1 MSTSTA
7 PVSSPILA
15 ARPAGGRSVTTGRLA
30 VAGPSVLAIVF
41 LAIFVSLPL
50 YSMVLTAFKTDKE
63 IYDDFTYFPHQPTLV
78 QFERVIV
85 KERIFVNIRNS
96 LLVATTATLVSVTM
110 STLAAFA
117 VVRLRF
123 RGRVWIA
130 RLILFK
136 YLLPTTLIYIPL
148 FLVINGLGLANTLQS
163 LIYTYLSF
171 SIPFATW
178 LLMGYFRGIPPELE
192 EQAMIDG
199 CSRLGAMARVLLPIA
214 APGIVAACIFTFTG
228 AWNEFLLA
236 LVFIN
241 KPDLQTVPVKLAGM
255 IVGDQYIWGAIMAG
269 AILASIPVIVLYFLA
284 QRFIVSGLA
293 AGAVK
298 G

>member
-1 MSTSTA
+1 MA
-7 PVSSPILA
+7 RA
-15 ARPAGGRSVTTGRLA
+15 AALPSGFVLIVL
-30 VAGPSVLAIVF
+30 VA
-41 LAIFVSLPL
+41 FVSLPL
-50 YSMVLTAFKTDKE
+50 YTLFTTAIKTDKE
-63 IYDDFTYFPHQPTLV
+63 IYDDFTYLPKAPTLI
-78 QFERVIV
+78 QFERVLVGEKFWI
-85 KERIFVNIRNS
+85 NIRNS
-96 LLVATTATLVSVTM
+96 FIVASTSTVVAVAM
-110 STLAAFA
+110 SALAAFA

-123 RGRVWIA
+123 TGRIWVA

-148 FLVINGLGLANTLQS
+148 FLVVNQLGLANTLQS
-163 LIYTYLSF
+163 LIFTYLSF

-192 EQAMIDG
+192 EQAMVDG
-199 CSRLGAMARVLLPIA
+199 CSRVGALVRVLLPVA
-214 APGIVAACIFTFTG
+214 APGLVAAAIFTFTG

-241 KPDLQTVPVKLAGM
+241 KTDLQTVPVKLAGM
-255 IVGDQYIWGAIMAG
+255 IVGDQYVWGMIMAG
-269 AILASIPVIVLYFLA
+269 ALLSSLPVIVLYFLA
-284 QRFIVSGLA
+284 QRFLVSGLA

>member
-1 MSTSTA
+1 MAAA
-7 PVSSPILA
+7 PT
-15 ARPAGGRSVTTGRLA
+15 RSVPVARRLA
-30 VAGPSVLAIVF
+30 FVPAALVVFVLTV
-41 LAIFVSLPL
+41 FVSLPL
-50 YSMVLTAFKTDKE
+50 YSMVVTAFKTDRE
-63 IYDDFTYFPHQPTLV
+63 IYDEFSYIPRRPTLV

-85 KERIFVNIRNS
+85 GDRFFVNIRNS
-96 LLVATTATLVSVTM
+96 IIVATTATVVAVLMSV
-110 STLAAFA
+110 LAAFA

-123 RGRVWIA
+123 HGRIWVA

-136 YLLPTTLIYIPL
+136 YLLPTSLIYIPL
-148 FLVINGLGLANTLQS
+148 FLVVNGLGLANTLQS
-163 LIYTYLSF
+163 LIFTYLSF

-199 CSRLGAMARVLLPIA
+199 CSRLGAMFRVLLPIA
-214 APGIVAACIFTFTG
+214 APGVVAAAIFTFTG

-241 KPDLQTVPVKLAGM
+241 RPDLQTVPVKLSGM

-269 AILASIPVIVLYFLA
+269 AILASLPVILLYFLA
-284 QRFIVSGLA
+284 QRFVVAGLA

>member
-1 MSTSTA
+1 MTG
-7 PVSSPILA
+7 PA
-15 ARPAGGRSVTTGRLA
+15 ALPRGQERARRPSRLA
-30 VAGPSVLAIVF
+30 RRIAVAAPTVLV
-41 LAIFVSLPL
+41 LVVLTIFVSLPL
-50 YSMVLTAFKTDKE
+50 YSMVLTAFKTDHE
-63 IYDDFTYFPHQPTLV
+63 IYDDFTYIPHRPTLA

-85 KERIFVNIRNS
+85 GERFFINIRNS
-96 LLVATTATLVSVTM
+96 LVVASTVTVIAVSM
-110 STLAAFA
+110 SVLAAFA

-123 RGRVWIA
+123 RGNVWVARV
-130 RLILFK
+130 ILFK

-148 FLVINGLGLANTLQS
+148 FLVVNTLGLANTLQS
-163 LIYTYLSF
+163 LIFTYLSF

-199 CSRLGAMARVLLPIA
+199 CSRLGAMVRVLLPIA
-214 APGIVAACIFTFTG
+214 APGIAAAAIFTFTG

-241 KPDLQTVPVKLAGM
+241 RPDLQTVPVKLAGM
-255 IVGDQYIWGAIMAG
+255 IVGDQYVWGAIMAG
-269 AILASIPVIVLYFLA
+269 AMLASLPVVVLYFLA
-284 QRFIVSGLA
+284 QRFVVSGIA

>member
-1 MSTSTA
+1 MSSISAAA
-7 PVSSPILA
+7 P
-15 ARPAGGRSVTTGRLA
+15 RPGLRLSRRLA
-30 VAGPSVLAIVF
+30 FLPSALVVVALA
-41 LAIFVSLPL
+41 LFVSLPL
-50 YSMVLTAFKTDKE
+50 YSMVVTSIKTDKE
-63 IYDDFTYFPHQPTLV
+63 IYDDFTYIPRSPTLA
-78 QFERVIV
+78 QYQRVI
-85 KERIFVNIRNS
+85 ERERFLTNIRNS
-96 LLVATTATLVSVTM
+96 VIVATTSTVIAVTM
-110 STLAAFA
+110 SVLAAYA

-123 RGRVWIA
+123 HGRVWVA

-148 FLVINGLGLANTLQS
+148 FLVVNGLGLANTLQS
-163 LIYTYLSF
+163 LIFTYLSF

-199 CSRLGAMARVLLPIA
+199 CSRLGAMFRVLLPIA
-214 APGIVAACIFTFTG
+214 SPGVVAAAIFTFTG

-241 KPDLQTVPVKLAGM
+241 RQELQTVPVKLSSM
-255 IVGDQYIWGAIMAG
+255 IVGDQYVWGSIMAG
-269 AILASIPVIVLYFLA
+269 AVLASLPVVVLYFFA
-284 QRFIVSGLA
+284 QRFVVSGLA

>member
-1 MSTSTA
+1 M
-7 PVSSPILA
+7 
-15 ARPAGGRSVTTGRLA
+15 
-30 VAGPSVLAIVF
+30 PSVAVLALLV
-41 LAIFVSLPL
+41 IFVSFPL
-50 YSMVLTAFKTDKE
+50 YSMALTAFKTDKE
-63 IYDDFTYFPHQPTLV
+63 IYDDFTYFPKQPTLV
-78 QFERVIV
+78 QFQRVIV
-85 KERIFVNIRNS
+85 GERFGINIRNS
-96 LLVATTATLVSVTM
+96 LIVATTSTVISVTM
-110 STLAAFA
+110 SVLAAFA

-123 RGRVWIA
+123 HGRVWVA

-148 FLVINGLGLANTLQS
+148 FLVVNGLGLANTLQS
-163 LIYTYLSF
+163 LIFTYLSF

-178 LLMGYFRGIPPELE
+178 LLMGYFRGIPADLE

-199 CSRLGAMARVLLPIA
+199 CSRVGAMVRVLLPIA
-214 APGIVAACIFTFTG
+214 SPGVAAAAIFTFTG

-255 IVGDQYIWGAIMAG
+255 IVGDQYVWGAIMAG
-269 AILASIPVIVLYFLA
+269 AILAALPVVILYFLA
-284 QRFIVSGLA
+284 QRFVVSGLA

>member
-1 MSTSTA
+1 MSSISAAA
-7 PVSSPILA
+7 P
-15 ARPAGGRSVTTGRLA
+15 RPGLRLSRRLA
-30 VAGPSVLAIVF
+30 FLPSALVVVALA
-41 LAIFVSLPL
+41 LFVSLPL
-50 YSMVLTAFKTDKE
+50 YSMVVTSIKTDKE
-63 IYDDFTYFPHQPTLV
+63 IYDDFTYIPRSPTLV
-78 QFERVIV
+78 QYRRVI
-85 KERIFVNIRNS
+85 ERERFLTNIRNS
-96 LLVATTATLVSVTM
+96 VIVATTSTVIAVTM
-110 STLAAFA
+110 SVLAAYA

-123 RGRVWIA
+123 HGRVWVA

-148 FLVINGLGLANTLQS
+148 FLVVNGLGLANTLQS
-163 LIYTYLSF
+163 LIFTYLSF

-199 CSRLGAMARVLLPIA
+199 CSRLGAMFRVLLPIA
-214 APGIVAACIFTFTG
+214 SPGVVAAAIFTFTG

-241 KPDLQTVPVKLAGM
+241 RQELQTVPVKLSSM
-255 IVGDQYIWGAIMAG
+255 IVGDQYVWGSIMAG
-269 AILASIPVIVLYFLA
+269 AVLASLPVVVLYFFA
-284 QRFIVSGLA
+284 QRFVVSGLA

>member
-1 MSTSTA
+1 M
-7 PVSSPILA
+7 P
-15 ARPAGGRSVTTGRLA
+15 GRLA
-30 VAGPSVLAIVF
+30 VSGPSLIAVIV

-50 YSMVLTAFKTDKE
+50 YSMFLTAFKTDKE

-78 QFERVIV
+78 QFQRVIV
-85 KERIFVNIRNS
+85 GERIFVNIRNS
-96 LLVATTATLVSVTM
+96 LIVASTATVVAVSM
-110 STLAAFA
+110 ATLAAFA

-123 RGRVWIA
+123 RGRVWVA

-163 LIYTYLSF
+163 LIFTYLSF

-178 LLMGYFRGIPPELE
+178 LLMGYFRGIPADLE

-199 CSRLGAMARVLLPIA
+199 CSRLGAMVRVLLPIA
-214 APGIVAACIFTFTG
+214 APGVVAAAIFTFTG

-241 KPDLQTVPVKLAGM
+241 RPELQTVPVKLAGM
-255 IVGDQYIWGAIMAG
+255 IVGDQYIWGSIMAG
-269 AILASIPVIVLYFLA
+269 AILASVPVIALYFLA
-284 QRFIVSGLA
+284 QRFVVAGLA

>member
-1 MSTSTA
+1 MKR
-7 PVSSPILA
+7 V
-15 ARPAGGRSVTTGRLA
+15 A
-30 VAGPSVLAIVF
+30 VLPSVLVIVF
-41 LAIFVSLPL
+41 LGAFVALPL
-50 YSMVLTAFKTDKE
+50 YNMTVTAFKTDHE
-63 IYDDFTYFPHQPTLV
+63 IYDDFSYFPRQPSLV
-78 QFERVIV
+78 QFQRVIV
-85 KERIFVNIRNS
+85 NEKLFVNIRNS
-96 LLVATTATLVSVTM
+96 FVVAATSTTVSIVM
-110 STLAAFA
+110 SSLAAFA

-123 RGRVWIA
+123 RGRTWMA

-148 FLVINGLGLANTLQS
+148 FIVVNTLQLANTLQS
-163 LIYTYLSF
+163 LIFTYLSF

-178 LLMGYFRGIPPELE
+178 LLMGYFRGIPAELE

-199 CSRLGAMARVLLPIA
+199 CSRVGAMVRVLLPVA
-214 APGIVAACIFTFTG
+214 APGVVAAAIFTFTG

-241 KPDLQTVPVKLAGM
+241 RPDLQTVPVKLAAM
-255 IVGDQYIWGAIMAG
+255 IVGDQYVWGMIMAG
-269 AILASIPVIVLYFLA
+269 ALLSSVPVIALYFLA
-284 QRFIVSGLA
+284 QRFVVSGLA

>member
-7 PVSSPILA
+7 PISSSHLATRPVRGRAFSPARLA
-15 ARPAGGRSVTTGRLA
+15 AF
-30 VAGPSVLAIVF
+30 GPSAIAVIV

-63 IYDDFTYFPHQPTLV
+63 IYDDFTYIPRQPTLS

-85 KERIFVNIRNS
+85 KERIFINIRNS
-96 LLVATTATLVSVTM
+96 LIVATTATVVAVTM

-123 RGRVWIA
+123 RGRVWVA

-148 FLVINGLGLANTLQS
+148 FLVVNTLGLTNTLQS
-163 LIYTYLSF
+163 LIFTYLSF

-199 CSRLGAMARVLLPIA
+199 CSRLGAMWRVLLPIA
-214 APGIVAACIFTFTG
+214 APGLVAACIFTFTG

-255 IVGDQYIWGAIMAG
+255 IVGDQYVWGAIMAG
-269 AILASIPVIVLYFLA
+269 AILASVPVVTLYFLA

>member
-1 MSTSTA
+1 
-7 PVSSPILA
+7 
-15 ARPAGGRSVTTGRLA
+15 
-30 VAGPSVLAIVF
+30 
-41 LAIFVSLPL
+41 
-50 YSMVLTAFKTDKE
+50 
-63 IYDDFTYFPHQPTLV
+63 
-78 QFERVIV
+78 
-85 KERIFVNIRNS
+85 VNIRNS
-96 LLVATTATLVSVTM
+96 FVVAATSTTVSIVM
-110 STLAAFA
+110 SSLAAFA

-123 RGRVWIA
+123 RGRTWMA

-148 FLVINGLGLANTLQS
+148 FIVVNTLQLANTLQS
-163 LIYTYLSF
+163 LIFTYLSF

-178 LLMGYFRGIPPELE
+178 LLMGYFRGIPAELE

-199 CSRLGAMARVLLPIA
+199 CSRVGAMVRVLLPVA
-214 APGIVAACIFTFTG
+214 APGVVAAAIFTFTG

-241 KPDLQTVPVKLAGM
+241 RPDLQTVPVKLAAM
-255 IVGDQYIWGAIMAG
+255 IVGDQYVWGMIMAG
-269 AILASIPVIVLYFLA
+269 ALLSSVPVIALYFLA
-284 QRFIVSGLA
+284 QRFVVSGLA

>member
-1 MSTSTA
+1 MSSVTA
-7 PVSSPILA
+7 ATP
-15 ARPAGGRSVTTGRLA
+15 ARPVPLARRLSFVPA
-30 VAGPSVLAIVF
+30 ALVVVALTV
-41 LAIFVSLPL
+41 FVSLPL
-50 YSMVLTAFKTDKE
+50 YSMVVTAFKTDRE
-63 IYDDFTYFPHQPTLV
+63 IYDDFSYIPRRPSLV

-85 KERIFVNIRNS
+85 GERFFVNIQNS
-96 LLVATTATLVSVTM
+96 LIVATTATIVAVLMSV
-110 STLAAFA
+110 LAAFA

-123 RGRVWIA
+123 HGRIWVA

-136 YLLPTTLIYIPL
+136 YLLPTSLIYIPL
-148 FLVINGLGLANTLQS
+148 FLVVNGLGLANTLQS
-163 LIYTYLSF
+163 LIFTYLSF

-199 CSRLGAMARVLLPIA
+199 CSRLGAMFRVLLPIA
-214 APGIVAACIFTFTG
+214 APGVVAAAIFTFTG

-241 KPDLQTVPVKLAGM
+241 RPALQTVPVKLSGM

-269 AILASIPVIVLYFLA
+269 AILASLPVIVLYFLA
-284 QRFIVSGLA
+284 QRFVVAGLA

>member
-1 MSTSTA
+1 MSSLA
-7 PVSSPILA
+7 PA
-15 ARPAGGRSVTTGRLA
+15 ATRRPVRLKQRLGFLPA
-30 VAGPSVLAIVF
+30 ALVVVALT
-41 LAIFVSLPL
+41 LFVSLPL
-50 YSMVLTAFKTDKE
+50 YSMFVTAFKSDRE
-63 IYDDFTYFPHQPTLV
+63 IYDDFTYLPQRPTLV

-85 KERIFVNIRNS
+85 GDRFFVNIRNS
-96 LLVATTATLVSVTM
+96 VIVATTSTVVSVTI
-110 STLAAFA
+110 SVLAAFA

-123 RGRVWIA
+123 HGRIWVA

-148 FLVINGLGLANTLQS
+148 FLVVNGLGLANTLQS
-163 LIYTYLSF
+163 LIFTYLSF

-199 CSRLGAMARVLLPIA
+199 CSRIGALLRVLLPIA
-214 APGIVAACIFTFTG
+214 APGVVAAAIFTFTG

-241 KPDLQTVPVKLAGM
+241 RPDLQTVPVKLAGM

-269 AILASIPVIVLYFLA
+269 AILASLPVVVLYFLA
-284 QRFIVSGLA
+284 QRFVVSGLA

>member
-1 MSTSTA
+1 MQCLQGCKGLIHLQSA
-7 PVSSPILA
+7 AHCAMQILHLYISPEHNYFGHHE
-15 ARPAGGRSVTTGRLA
+15 RPAGKAPMIEVESVECI
-30 VAGPSVLAIVF
+30 AGKGIVGDRF
-41 LAIFVSLPL
+41 
-50 YSMVLTAFKTDKE
+50 
-63 IYDDFTYFPHQPTLV
+63 
-78 QFERVIV
+78 
-85 KERIFVNIRNS
+85 FVNIQNS
-96 LLVATTATLVSVTM
+96 VIVATTTTVVSVTM
-110 STLAAFA
+110 SVLAAFA

-123 RGRVWIA
+123 YGRVWIA

-148 FLVINGLGLANTLQS
+148 FLVVNGLGLANTLQS
-163 LIYTYLSF
+163 LIFTYLSF

-178 LLMGYFRGIPPELE
+178 LLMGYFRGIPAELE

-199 CSRLGAMARVLLPIA
+199 CSRIGAMLRVLLPIA
-214 APGIVAACIFTFTG
+214 APGVVAAAIFTFTG

-241 KPDLQTVPVKLAGM
+241 RPALQTVPVKLSSM
-255 IVGDQYIWGAIMAG
+255 IVGDQYVWGSIMAG
-269 AILASIPVIVLYFLA
+269 AILASLPVVVLYFLA
-284 QRFIVSGLA
+284 QRFVVSGLA

>member
-1 MSTSTA
+1 MSRGAALPST
-7 PVSSPILA
+7 VVIVLLA
-15 ARPAGGRSVTTGRLA
+15 A
-30 VAGPSVLAIVF
+30 
-41 LAIFVSLPL
+41 FVSLPL
-50 YSMVLTAFKTDKE
+50 YNMAMTAFKTDRE
-63 IYDDFTYFPHQPTLV
+63 IFDDFSYFPRQPTLV

-85 KERIFVNIRNS
+85 GEKLFVNIRNS
-96 LLVATTATLVSVTM
+96 FIVASATTVVSIAM
-110 STLAAFA
+110 SALAAFA

-123 RGRVWIA
+123 RGRIWVA

-136 YLLPTTLIYIPL
+136 YLLPTSLIYIPL
-148 FLVINGLGLANTLQS
+148 FLVVNSLGLTNTLQS
-163 LIYTYLSF
+163 LIFTYLSF

-178 LLMGYFRGIPPELE
+178 LMMGYFRGIPPELE

-199 CSRLGAMARVLLPIA
+199 CSRLGAMVRVLLPVA
-214 APGIVAACIFTFTG
+214 APGLVAASIFTFTG

-241 KPDLQTVPVKLAGM
+241 RPDLQTVPVKLAGM
-255 IVGDQYIWGAIMAG
+255 IVGDQYVWGMIMAG
-269 AILASIPVIVLYFLA
+269 AILASVPVIALYFLA
-284 QRFIVSGLA
+284 QRFVVSGLA

>member
-1 MSTSTA
+1 MSSTRA
-7 PVSSPILA
+7 IS
-15 ARPAGGRSVTTGRLA
+15 RPASTTTGR
-30 VAGPSVLAIVF
+30 VLNVIPAALVVV
-41 LAIFVSLPL
+41 LLTLFVSLPL
-50 YSMVLTAFKTDKE
+50 YSMVVTAFKTDKE
-63 IYDDFTYFPHQPTLV
+63 IYDDFSYIPRQPTLI
-78 QFERVIV
+78 QFQRVIV
-85 KERIFVNIRNS
+85 GEKFFVNIQNS
-96 LLVATTATLVSVTM
+96 LIVATTATVVAIAMSV
-110 STLAAFA
+110 LAAFA

-123 RGRVWIA
+123 RGRVWVA

-148 FLVINGLGLANTLQS
+148 FLVVNGLGLANTLQS
-163 LIYTYLSF
+163 LIFTYLSF

-178 LLMGYFRGIPPELE
+178 LLMGYFRGIPAELE

-199 CSRLGAMARVLLPIA
+199 CSRIGAMIRVLLPLA
-214 APGIVAACIFTFTG
+214 APGVVAASIFTFTG

-241 KPDLQTVPVKLAGM
+241 RPALQTVPVKLSGM
-255 IVGDQYIWGAIMAG
+255 IVGDQYVWGAIMAG
-269 AILASIPVIVLYFLA
+269 AILASLPVVLLYFLA
-284 QRFIVSGLA
+284 QRFVVAGLA

>member
-1 MSTSTA
+1 MS
-7 PVSSPILA
+7 SSSVPMASGPLA
-15 ARPAGGRSVTTGRLA
+15 ASPARSRGFTANFA
-30 VAGPSVLAIVF
+30 VIGPSLLAIIV
-41 LAIFVSLPL
+41 LTIFVSLPL

-63 IYDDFTYFPHQPTLV
+63 IYDDFTYFPHQPTLI

-85 KERIFVNIRNS
+85 KESIFVNIRNS
-96 LLVATTATLVSVTM
+96 LIVATTATVVAVTM
-110 STLAAFA
+110 SVLAAYA

-123 RGRVWIA
+123 RGRVWVA

-148 FLVINGLGLANTLQS
+148 FLVINALGLANTLQS
-163 LIYTYLSF
+163 LIFTYLSF

-199 CSRLGAMARVLLPIA
+199 CSRMGAMMRVLLPIA
-214 APGIVAACIFTFTG
+214 APGVVAAAISTFTG

-241 KPDLQTVPVKLAGM
+241 RPDLQTVPVKLAGM
-255 IVGDQYIWGAIMAG
+255 IVGDQYVWGAIMAG
-269 AILASIPVIVLYFLA
+269 AMLASLPVVVLYFLA
-284 QRFIVSGLA
+284 QRFVVSGLA

>member
-1 MSTSTA
+1 MTRGAALPST
-7 PVSSPILA
+7 I
-15 ARPAGGRSVTTGRLA
+15 
-30 VAGPSVLAIVF
+30 AIV
-41 LAIFVSLPL
+41 LMTAFVALPL
-50 YSMVLTAFKTDKE
+50 YTMVTTAFKTDRE
-63 IYDDFTYFPHQPTLV
+63 IYDDFSYLPRQPSLV
-78 QFERVIV
+78 QFQQVLV
-85 KERIFVNIRNS
+85 KENLLVNIRNS
-96 LLVATTATLVSVTM
+96 VVVATTSTALSIVI

-123 RGRVWIA
+123 RGRTWVA

-136 YLLPTTLIYIPL
+136 YLLPTSLLFIPL
-148 FLVINGLGLANTLQS
+148 FIIINSLQLANTLQS

-178 LLMGYFRGIPPELE
+178 LMMGYFRGIPVDLE
-192 EQAMIDG
+192 EQAMVDG
-199 CSRLGAMARVLLPIA
+199 CSRLGAAIRILLPAA
-214 APGIVAACIFTFTG
+214 APGIVAAAIFTFTN

-241 KPDLQTVPVKLAGM
+241 RTDLQTIPVKIAGM
-255 IVGDQYIWGAIMAG
+255 IVGDQYVWGMIMAS
-269 AILASIPVIVLYFLA
+269 ALLSSLPVVALYFLA
-284 QRFIVSGLA
+284 QRFVVAGLA